1 MTPHPDNLAA
11 NCLSTINQTRNIRSV
26 EVNSTVAMIIWV
38 IECMANL
45 NLLLIDLFPV
55 DGLITLNIVIAW
67 YYVIIPLTF
76 LMNTS
81 YNKDRV
87 VENGWKVVLL
97 NPFVKIRPYFKQPTA
112 FELKRILRKG
122 PKNEKENVLIGQ
134 NKTIQ
139 PSKEANPV
147 VESSPNSKYSDGKN
161 KERVFIISNKKLDNS
176 KIKVDSVL
184 EVEDIEVIP
193 STSMNKNN
201 IDPQPQLKR
210 LHAKSSSSDSEPANY
225 TKSHRLQIGENILRH
240 MAEKINEENCYLHY
254 FHQLLEFEDMLKNE
268 PLDPKYEFE
277 ITPFP
282 NYNNRNV
289 PKVKSSFSQIQ
300 QSEKNKKRR
309 KKLHSWIH
317 ESVAL
322 EPQIPELS
330 VNNNNTFYLEIKS
343 QLRCDTLKKF
353 ELYCEDEEKYDIFLK
368 RLIDV
373 EEEIKERFEG
383 Q

>member
-1 MTPHPDNLAA
+1 
-11 NCLSTINQTRNIRSV
+11 
-26 EVNSTVAMIIWV
+26 
-38 IECMANL
+38 MANL

-300 QSEKNKKRR
+300 QSGKNKKKR
-309 KKLHSWIH
+309 KKSHSLIH
-317 ESVAL
+317 ESFSG
-322 EPQIPELS
+322 EPQIPALS
-330 VNNNNTFYLEIKS
+330 MNKNSTFYLEIRN
-343 QLRCDTLKKF
+343 QLRYDTLKNF
-353 ELYCEDEEKYDIFLK
+353 ERYCDDEKKYDIFLK
-368 RLIDV
+368 MLIDV
-373 EEEIKERFEG
+373 EEEIKGNVEG